1 MKRRNPVFLNIGM
14 AITLCLLTFILG
26 QQIFGGKIHSKAA
39 FNEVISKLTQNLDPE
54 VYPHVETSALRRY
67 IDLDP
72 AAVNEISMYRNEDLM
87 SAGEMVIAH
96 FENPQ
101 AAKDFEAAIQNR
113 ITSQHDIYSGYA
125 PEQTALMENALVD
138 IQDNYGLYYVGENT
152 AGIDDAFI
160 SALKG
165 GQ

>member
-54 VYPHVETSALRRY
+54 VYPQVETSALRRY

-101 AAKDFEAAIQNR
+101 AAKDFETAIQNR